1 MIYFTGKL
9 AGRQAQGQRLYSQVS
24 AGGAGRCILP
34 DFTVNFEL
42 NAPLRFYDKFSR
54 SEHLRTKKE
63 VMIHDA
69 NNNAVR
75 SVRPATSITTFFL
88 VLVVIRW
95 S

>member
-42 NAPLRFYDKFSR
+42 NAPLRFYDKFSC

-63 VMIHDA
+63 VMMPTTTQSDQSVLRHQSP
-69 NNNAVR
+69 R
-75 SVRPATSITTFFL
+75 SFWF
-88 VLVVIRW
+88 W
-95 S
+95 W